1 MRFKKIKK
9 KIIGIL
15 IILIFPLTVNSF
27 ALCLFLKGE
36 LSHIDI
42 NRTFGAVM
50 LMIAVA
56 YNLFFSSTAISDF
69 LEEGECRQSQ
79 NIVFIKL
86 SYFITC
92 AVPLLIIALL
102 IFISI

>member
-9 KIIGIL
+9 KIIGIF
-15 IILIFPLTVNSF
+15 IILIFPLIVNSF
-27 ALCLFLKGE
+27 ALYLFLEGE
-36 LSHIDI
+36 LSHIDK
-42 NRTFGAVM
+42 TFGAVI
-50 LMIAVA
+50 LMIAVT
-56 YNLFFSSTAISDF
+56 YNLFFSSTAVSDF
-69 LEEGECRQSQ
+69 LEEGKHRQSQ

-86 SYFITC
+86 SYLITC

>member
-1 MRFKKIKK
+1 MRFKKVKK
-9 KIIGIL
+9 KLTGIL
-15 IILIFPLTVNSF
+15 IILVFPLIVNSF

-36 LSHIDI
+36 LSHID
-42 NRTFGAVM
+42 RTFGAVM
-50 LMIAVA
+50 LMIAVT
-56 YNLFFSSTAISDF
+56 YNLFFSSTAVSDF
-69 LEEGECRQSQ
+69 LEEGECRRSQ